1 MNAREGGSGPLAG
14 VRVLAFTTGAAGP
27 TVAKQLGEFGA
38 QVINIESR
46 RHPDTHRGG
55 ANRARWNVSPTY
67 IKLHRNKLSFTAN
80 MTTEAGCELVA
91 RLVRVSDV
99 VLDNF
104 SLGVMG
110 RWGFDYEH
118 LRRLRPD
125 IIAISLKGLGSTGPH
140 ARYVTWGPNLTALF
154 GLTHL
159 WNHPEALQPTAEAR
173 AQHPDFMSGVCGAF
187 AVMAALIHRQ
197 KTGEGQFIDG
207 AQVEAGA
214 SLLGPSYMEYTLNGA
229 SPQPQGN
236 RQPGA
241 APHGA
246 YRCLGGDRWCT
257 IAVYT
262 DGDWASFRRVL
273 GDPPWATEARFQTLL
288 GRQRHR
294 VELDGLLES
303 WTAQHDAY
311 EVMHLL
317 QAAGVEAGVVQ
328 DVEDHFER
336 DEQYRAR
343 GFLVELQEPELGTL
357 VTEGLPIHLSATPGG
372 LRTHAPLLG
381 EHTEEICREVL
392 GLSDEEVGHLT
403 EQKALY

>member
-1 MNAREGGSGPLAG
+1 MGPNGPLAG
-14 VRVLAFTTGAAGP
+14 VRLLAFTTGAAGP
-27 TVAKQLGEFGA
+27 TVAKQLAEFGA

-55 ANRARWNVSPTY
+55 ANQARWNVSPTY
-67 IKLHRNKLSFTAN
+67 IKLHRNKLSFTVN
-80 MTTEAGCELVA
+80 LTTEAGRELVA

-110 RWGFDYEH
+110 RWGLDYEN

-140 ARYVTWGPNLTALF
+140 APYVTWGPNLTALF

-159 WNHPEALQPTAEAR
+159 WNHPDASLPTAEAR

-214 SLLGPSYMEYTLNGA
+214 SLLGPLYMEYTLNGNP
-229 SPQPQGN
+229 PQPRGN
-236 RQPGA
+236 QHVAA

-246 YRCLGGDRWCT
+246 YRCRGDDRWCT

-262 DGDWASFRRVL
+262 DGDWARCRRAL
-273 GDPPWATEARFQTLL
+273 GDPPWAADARFQTLL
-288 GRQRHR
+288 GRRRHR
-294 VELDGLLES
+294 AELDGLVES
-303 WTAQHDAY
+303 WTEQRDAY
-311 EVMHLL
+311 EVMRLL

-328 DVEDHFER
+328 DVEDQFER

-343 GFLVELQEPELGTL
+343 GFLVELQEPELGPL
-357 VTEGLPIHLSATPGG
+357 VTEGVPIHLSETPGAVH
-372 LRTHAPLLG
+372 THAPLLG
-381 EHTEEICREVL
+381 EHTEQLCRDVL
-392 GLSDEEVGHLT
+392 GLSAEEIGYLT
-403 EQKALY
+403 EQKVLY